1 MSDEKD
7 KNKDKRTG
15 KGSDKPS
22 KSEGVLDLVT
32 KYRHMGSPFYSIL
45 TTPDQAKVPEG
56 KWALSK
62 NKALNMGLWNAIG
75 VASWLLPTSALAAY
89 FTNKWWDKK
98 MRDASKKSQLS
109 RLAAVNPRLTPDNDL
124 NYIANVVD
132 DPNREAE
139 AVERLLKQS
148 NEPESKP
155 RQSVGKDLKDW
166 FGGVVASSL
175 PIAAVP
181 LSMLAAKLAVDK
193 IYSKSM
199 ESELE
204 EDRVKIRNLQNAVD
218 YRTML
223 VQGLVKP
230 AVEKQQQAMAKRAS
244 GDEEPD
250 LTKMT
255 PKEQAQWELDRRNK
269 EDEGKRNAVSHIL
282 AWPILAAVLGS
293 GTLGLLAFNYLR
305 KRDKDTQTLEFIR
318 KKSLGHNVMQT
329 TPEIGLE
336 QFGIPV
342 DQIVARPGDKNQP
355 GYNLINEAPATV
367 EQKLLAASSPN
378 LLEDL
383 DEVTPTADKKKAD
396 SSNKSDALF

>member
-7 KNKDKRTG
+7 KNKDKRSG
-15 KGSDKPS
+15 KGSEKPA
-22 KSEGVLDLVT
+22 KSEGFLDLVT
-32 KYRHMGSPFYSIL
+32 NYRGLGNPFFSIL
-45 TTPDQAKVPEG
+45 TTPEHAKVPGG

-62 NKALNMGLWNAIG
+62 NKALNLGLWNAIG

-124 NYIANVVD
+124 SYIANVVD
-132 DPNREAE
+132 DPNREAA

-148 NEPESKP
+148 SDPESKP

-230 AVEKQQQAMAKRAS
+230 AVQKQQEIAKRAS
-244 GDEEPD
+244 GSDEPD
-250 LTKMT
+250 LNKMS
-255 PKEQAQWELDRRNK
+255 PEDQAQWELDRRNK
-269 EDEGKRNAVSHIL
+269 EDEGKRNAVSHVL

-342 DQIVARPGDKNQP
+342 DQIIARPGDKNQP
-355 GYNLINEAPATV
+355 VYSLIDGVPAST

-383 DEVTPTADKKKAD
+383 DEVAPAVAKKESD
-396 SSNKSDALF
+396 SSSKSDALF